1 MTELTSTVG
10 TDGAVD
16 QTGLRTAFG
25 RFPTGVTAVSA
36 LDETGTPL
44 GIAASAFV
52 PVSLDPPLVG
62 LCVQHT
68 STTWPSLQ
76 HSPRIGLS
84 VLGDSQNRACRQLA
98 SRSGNRFAGLNW
110 QTTDEGA
117 VFLHGATTWLD
128 CAVENTVAAGDHV
141 FVQFRV
147 HRQCVH
153 PQHGPL
159 VFHASSFHALSGLE
173 EAS

>member
-1 MTELTSTVG
+1 MTELTPTVG

-16 QTGLRTAFG
+16 ETGLRTAFG
-25 RFPTGVTAVSA
+25 RFPSGVTAVSA
-36 LDETGTPL
+36 LDGRGAPI

-68 STTWPSLQ
+68 STTWPDLQ
-76 HSPRIGLS
+76 LRPRIGLS

-98 SRSGNRFAGLNW
+98 ARSGDRFAGLSW
-110 QTTDEGA
+110 QATDDGA
-117 VFLHGATTWLD
+117 VLLHGATTWLD
-128 CAVENTVAAGDHV
+128 CAVESTVSAGDHEV
-141 FVQFRV
+141 VLFRV

-173 EAS
+173 EVS